1 MSQRAAANLII
12 EPIRGSITWPSCQDN
27 CSPGK
32 TLLSKYFLLPVCF
45 IVSWTLVTCSAKL
58 RTVQLYHW
66 THTVTVGDMIVSILI
81 ISSANCKRLQ
91 TKMTCDNKWM
101 NFLLYYCLLFDLIK
115 QDMFFIFIC
124 FAIFISSPANEIN
137 IKKFFFFI
145 YI

>member
-12 EPIRGSITWPSCQDN
+12 KPIRDSITWPSCQDN

-66 THTVTVGDMIVSILI
+66 THTVTVSDMIVSILI

-91 TKMTCDNKWM
+91 TKMACDNKWM
-101 NFLLYYCLLFDLIK
+101 NFFLYYCLLFDLINH
-115 QDMFFIFIC
+115 DMIFFYLLCHFY
-124 FAIFISSPANEIN
+124 
-137 IKKFFFFI
+137 IKSN
-145 YI
+145 

>member
-66 THTVTVGDMIVSILI
+66 THTVTVSEMIVSIMI

-91 TKMTCDNKWM
+91 MKMACDNKWM
-101 NFLLYYCLLFDLIK
+101 DFLLYYCLLFDLINH
-115 QDMFFIFIC
+115 DMFLFL
-124 FAIFISSPANEIN
+124 FALPFYIKSS
-137 IKKFFFFI
+137 
-145 YI
+145 